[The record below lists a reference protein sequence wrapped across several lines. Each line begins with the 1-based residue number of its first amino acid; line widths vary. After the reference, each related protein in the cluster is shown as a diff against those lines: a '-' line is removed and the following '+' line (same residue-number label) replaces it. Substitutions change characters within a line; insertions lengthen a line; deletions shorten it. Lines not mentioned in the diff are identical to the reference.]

1 MAFGERNSRRY
12 EVQAGPKKGGKHL
25 WAARFFG
32 PVSFFLPLLM
42 CLSNAPLSL
51 IRGKEGGREGGPER
65 EGRKTHHGGWEKHI
79 LRGAILGESKTNA
92 ANENRGLR
100 SLRKI
105 FLEEALD
112 PFSRI
117 YSNDH
122 CSEFNLRGGSFLLFL
137 SSPPD
142 F

>member
-51 IRGKEGGREGGPER
+51 IRGKEGREKEAPREKEGKHITVWVGEAYFKGRNFGGIKNKRSER
-65 EGRKTHHGGWEKHI
+65 E
-79 LRGAILGESKTNA
+79 S
-92 ANENRGLR
+92 R
-100 SLRKI
+100 SQIPQKNI
-105 FLEEALD
+105 FG
-112 PFSRI
+112 
-117 YSNDH
+117 
-122 CSEFNLRGGSFLLFL
+122 GGS
-137 SSPPD
+137 
-142 F
+142 